1 MNNDSEVYVCGSAK
15 FIQSVIEVLKEIGV
29 SQEHIHYETFVPKLS
44 VSV

>member
-1 MNNDSEVYVCGSAK
+1 
-15 FIQSVIEVLKEIGV
+15 VIEVLKEIGI